1 MPNPPP
7 KKQAKKSP
15 QKKQG
20 LLPPVSIAFPC
31 RGGKGCCKLPDVMRP
46 QKKPGRTQIPRL
58 SDRAEGIFYLSGGS
72 QGSEGQLRN
81 RLPKGQPGRGHAS
94 EPKEGAVFPSPVNL
108 YPFSSGGRS
117 FQFILCISKYSSIC
131 FLKIISMHVLRVC
144 PSLSAI

>member
-46 QKKPGRTQIPRL
+46 QKKPGRTQTPRL
-58 SDRAEGIFYLSGGS
+58 SDRAEGFFIYPGDPRDPEVSSGTDYRKGS
-72 QGSEGQLRN
+72 QD
-81 RLPKGQPGRGHAS
+81 
-94 EPKEGAVFPSPVNL
+94 GAKLQSL
-108 YPFSSGGRS
+108 GRS
-117 FQFILCISKYSSIC
+117 CVPLPAQSLPYFTFFVLLCPYGI
-131 FLKIISMHVLRVC
+131 
-144 PSLSAI
+144 PSGSPKK